1 MVIDD
6 AAHEVSMV
14 IDAAIDEASSPHVHP
29 LNKQHLSV
37 TRTFAAKC

>member
-6 AAHEVSMV
+6 AAHQVSMV
-14 IDAAIDEASSPHVHP
+14 IDAAHEASSPHVHP